1 VPRVEED
8 LLAEPD
14 ADPRDGFRRS
24 EGAFPPSS
32 TGERRRSGGGGDPR
46 DGFRRSD
53 GAFPLSSTGAT
64 VSGGGTDWRM
74 GQEDSGN
81 VLTRIHVRRFDL

>member
-32 TGERRRSGGGGDPR
+32 TGERRRSGGGGDPEGWFSSLR
-46 DGFRRSD
+46 RGVSSLLNGCHGVRWRHGLADGPRR
-53 GAFPLSSTGAT
+53 
-64 VSGGGTDWRM
+64 
-74 GQEDSGN
+74 
-81 VLTRIHVRRFDL
+81 